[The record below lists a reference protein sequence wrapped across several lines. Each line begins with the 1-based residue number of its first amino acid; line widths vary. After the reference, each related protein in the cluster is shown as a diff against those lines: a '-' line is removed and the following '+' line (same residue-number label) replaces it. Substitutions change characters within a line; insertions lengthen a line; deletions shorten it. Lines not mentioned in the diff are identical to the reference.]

1 MYTNPMNELKTDP
14 YSTIAV
20 DANPATRAVMTGTEV
35 FAREVARRL
44 PGLAPDLAWRFYS
57 GRAAAGLGIDLT
69 VIPFPRLWSQVRLPL
84 ELARTRPDLF
94 VTLAHV
100 VPEACRVPALQV
112 IHDLAYERFP
122 EAYRPGARAYLRHT
136 TRRAARV
143 CAVLVAI
150 SESTRRDLA
159 ELYEVDPERVEIA
172 NPGGGEGTPA
182 PATAKD
188 AERLAELGV
197 RGRFALHIGRV
208 EKRKNQAAALAAVE
222 RVPGLTL
229 VSAGAEHDPDLAASL
244 RRNHRAL
251 LLGWVSDDERDLLY
265 RRAEALV
272 FPSLY
277 EGWGIPVLEAMRAG
291 LPVVTV
297 RGSSLPEVGGDAALY
312 VDDPHDAE
320 GLAVHLARL
329 AADPALR
336 SALVEAGRTRAA
348 TFTWERT
355 AQSVLKAI
363 RRRLREL
370 AQQRLAQRR

>member
-1 MYTNPMNELKTDP
+1 
-14 YSTIAV
+14 
-20 DANPATRAVMTGTEV
+20 
-35 FAREVARRL
+35 
-44 PGLAPDLAWRFYS
+44 
-57 GRAAAGLGIDLT
+57 
-69 VIPFPRLWSQVRLPL
+69 
-84 ELARTRPDLF
+84 
-94 VTLAHV
+94 
-100 VPEACRVPALQV
+100 
-112 IHDLAYERFP
+112 
-122 EAYRPGARAYLRHT
+122 
-136 TRRAARV
+136 
-143 CAVLVAI
+143 
-150 SESTRRDLA
+150 
-159 ELYEVDPERVEIA
+159 
-172 NPGGGEGTPA
+172 
-182 PATAKD
+182 
-188 AERLAELGV
+188 
-197 RGRFALHIGRV
+197 
-208 EKRKNQAAALAAVE
+208 
-222 RVPGLTL
+222 
-229 VSAGAEHDPDLAASL
+229 L
-244 RRNHRAL
+244 RRNGRAL